1 MRSHGVVCIEPPFT
15 FYLSFSLSS
24 KEGSITKQ
32 QSSDGAFFTA
42 WMLDVIHT
50 GGGTGLRAECWSVA
64 LLGRRVSEKHDCHLH
79 CVLCTVYCAV

>member
-32 QSSDGAFFTA
+32 QSSDGAFF
-42 WMLDVIHT
+42 
-50 GGGTGLRAECWSVA
+50 
-64 LLGRRVSEKHDCHLH
+64 H
-79 CVLCTVYCAV
+79 CVDAGCYSHRRWHGTEGGVLECCSPGEESVRET